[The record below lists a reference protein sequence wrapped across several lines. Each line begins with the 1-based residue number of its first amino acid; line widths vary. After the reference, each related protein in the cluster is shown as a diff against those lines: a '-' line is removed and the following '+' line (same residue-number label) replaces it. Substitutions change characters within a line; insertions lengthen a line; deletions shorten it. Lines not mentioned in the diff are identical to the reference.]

1 MDRDLRKRPVLLL
14 LAIVIAIA
22 ADTSFQSAHAQ
33 CAPTD
38 KIYIDPRL
46 VPQRQHMSPDT
57 FYHTTGDF
65 DLDYFQKQVAANIYF
80 NQYQPIQIP
89 FNGGIVVVSPND
101 PCVQQYI
108 GR

>member
-1 MDRDLRKRPVLLL
+1 MCSKEIKHALLTLFVFVATVGSDARLRV
-14 LAIVIAIA
+14 
-22 ADTSFQSAHAQ
+22 FAQ

-46 VPQRQHMSPDT
+46 VPQRQLMSRDT

-65 DLDYFQKQVAANIYF
+65 DLDYFQKQRAANIYF

-89 FNGGIVVVSPND
+89 FNGGIVLVSPND